1 MSNDTLQ
8 IKFTLNNLVAKFKL
22 FERTKDS
29 GRGIIYTLYS
39 DKFNLIEIGFARN
52 DRLLEARIKKNKFIL
67 LDKRDGKSLDLFLLK
82 KTLNILDVK
91 IFRDKYCKYSEK
103 TLRHLITLGWP
114 VGNSLYKKRLIRKKI
129 SYALT

>member
-1 MSNDTLQ
+1 MSNDIFQ
-8 IKFTLNNLVAKFKL
+8 IKFKLNNLVAKFKL
-22 FERTKDS
+22 FIRAEDS
-29 GRGIIYTLYS
+29 RIGIIYTLYS
-39 DKFNLIEIGFARN
+39 DKFNLIELGFAKN
-52 DRLLEARIKKNKFIL
+52 NKILKDRIKKNKFIL
-67 LDKRDGKSLDLFLLK
+67 LDKRNGRFLDLFLLK
-82 KTLNILDVK
+82 KTLKILDVK

>member
-8 IKFTLNNLVAKFKL
+8 IKFTLNNLLAKFKL

-39 DKFNLIEIGFARN
+39 DKFNLIELGFAKN
-52 DRLLEARIKKNKFIL
+52 DKILQDRIKKNKFIL
-67 LDKRDGKSLDLFLLK
+67 LDKRDGKFLDLFLLK
-82 KTLNILDVK
+82 KTLDILDIK

-103 TLRHLITLGWP
+103 TLRHLKTLGWP
-114 VGNSLYKKRLIRKKI
+114 IGNSLYKKRLIRKKI

>member
-8 IKFTLNNLVAKFKL
+8 IKFTLNNLLAKFKL

-91 IFRDKYCKYSEK
+91 IFRDKYCYYNEK